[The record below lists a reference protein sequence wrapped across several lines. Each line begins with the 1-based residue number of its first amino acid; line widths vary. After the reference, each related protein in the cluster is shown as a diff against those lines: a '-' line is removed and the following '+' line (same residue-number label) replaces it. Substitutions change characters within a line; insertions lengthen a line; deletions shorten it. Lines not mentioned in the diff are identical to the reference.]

1 MDMKNLMT
9 RLRPEM
15 VEVFNKRKEL
25 YPHTAKCLEKELET
39 NYVVSD
45 IKYSSFVEL
54 ESIAYEA
61 KVDYNNG
68 WDFFNNII

>member
-1 MDMKNLMT
+1 MENLMKK
-9 RLRPEM
+9 LKPEM

-25 YPHTAKCLEKELET
+25 YPHTAKCLEIELET
-39 NYVVSD
+39 KYMVSD

-61 KVDYNNG
+61 NFNYNNG
-68 WDFFNNII
+68 WDFFNDIN